1 MQKIIKNRKF
11 RLLLACLSLLLLIDM
26 MQDSFAKYV
35 STAEANGNFTIARW
49 AFMVNQQDVLNNS
62 DFSTTIIPTFDAD
75 QNIATGVI
83 APTSTGYFDVTID
96 STNVGVAYDEEI
108 SLSNGTNSTVTDLIF
123 TGYKLNNG
131 NTISFQN
138 STNPSFTI
146 SHSLNEQNRVNTYR
160 FFIEWRDGQGEN
172 MNNSADTQASK
183 NGSAAVKI
191 NLRFIQR
198 ASS

>member
-1 MQKIIKNRKF
+1 
-11 RLLLACLSLLLLIDM
+11 M

>member
-75 QNIATGVI
+75 QNIAAGVI

-131 NTISFQN
+131 NTIAFQN

>member
-75 QNIATGVI
+75 QNIAAGVI